1 VLTLVEASE
10 IELTPLEIAERTEI
24 NHSTVRGYCCQL
36 LNEGKIFQPYKGAY
50 CSKITHGMIFCPL
63 RVHNLIISVDAPWL
77 DFSDDL
83 TEFVGD
89 VKVRVQ
95 FGLERR
101 RLTGRVSCDSG
112 MDRNAVVFAL
122 NHCYD
127 LMRQRT
133 GHVVENVVVKTFEV
147 NRDYQGCRIDGAK
160 CYTVKGL
167 FDVLERIYQK
177 EDSVVR
183 TEYKVTKDMTID
195 EFQVL
200 MQGGVTGYNLQQA
213 VFALAQEVRAQKEA
227 QKFTNEKLGQVA
239 NLLEALLNK
248 IVRSEKG

>member
-1 VLTLVEASE
+1 VLTLIEASE
-10 IELTPLEIAERTEI
+10 IELTPIEITSKTQI
-24 NHSTVRGYCCQL
+24 NHSTVRGYCRQL
-36 LNEGKIFQPYKGAY
+36 LEEGKIFQPYNGAY

-83 TEFVGD
+83 TEFVGG

-101 RLTGRVSCDSG
+101 RLTGRISCDSG
-112 MDRNAVVFAL
+112 MDRNAVIFAL

-127 LMRQRT
+127 LMRERT
-133 GHVVENVVVKTFEV
+133 GRVVENVVVKTFEV
-147 NRDYQGCRIDGAK
+147 NRDYQGVRIDGAK

-227 QKFTNEKLGQVA
+227 QKFANEKLGQVA

-248 IVRSEKG
+248 IVKG

>member
-1 VLTLVEASE
+1 
-10 IELTPLEIAERTEI
+10 
-24 NHSTVRGYCCQL
+24 
-36 LNEGKIFQPYKGAY
+36 
-50 CSKITHGMIFCPL
+50 M
-63 RVHNLIISVDAPWL
+63 IISVDAPWL

-83 TEFVGD
+83 TEFVGG

-101 RLTGRVSCDSG
+101 RLTGRISCDSG

-147 NRDYQGCRIDGAK
+147 NRDYQGVRIDGVK

-183 TEYKVTKDMTID
+183 TEHKVTKDMTID

-248 IVRSEKG
+248 ISKG